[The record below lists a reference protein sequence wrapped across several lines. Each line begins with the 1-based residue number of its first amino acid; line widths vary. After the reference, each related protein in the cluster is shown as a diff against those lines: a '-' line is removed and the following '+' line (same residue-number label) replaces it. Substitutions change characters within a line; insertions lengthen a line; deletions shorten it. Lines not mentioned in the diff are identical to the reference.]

1 MLVHD
6 CIHAVCCS
14 ACWNMVAVCSYR
26 YWPSTHASDDLAYN
40 WWHLG
45 VLHVL
50 RSNAR
55 TGKSYGNASMHF
67 YGLICSIV
75 VYTSVHVQMYMY
87 VHCTCTC
94 MSQTPQIIGWYSHLI
109 CHCHCKSCMYIHLC
123 VNLQRF
129 HGILFWL
136 KCQGHRSL
144 HERDWSA
151 ANAAV
156 VGAGLPSV
164 SLWLHGHWRAQEGH
178 CPHTWRRHTLCK
190 SAFQSYNIMQ
200 LNVWRLCFRW
210 GILSLFSE
218 FLRFDSF
225 DHQYHRITRAG
236 AVMLQASY
244 CFTGIYDMQ
253 TQLSIIIDTTADLH
267 LWSRTIMSLR

>member
-1 MLVHD
+1 MYNHVFTPYAADL
-6 CIHAVCCS
+6 CWIMAAVY
-14 ACWNMVAVCSYR
+14 SYR

-156 VGAGLPSV
+156 VGAGLPPV

-190 SAFQSYNIMQ
+190 SAFYVIPADVAFVLSACDFLTFI
-200 LNVWRLCFRW
+200 
-210 GILSLFSE
+210 GILGGGGGFFRTSASQ
-218 FLRFDSF
+218 DYQGWS
-225 DHQYHRITRAG
+225 G
-236 AVMLQASY
+236 AVMLHVYNMHAKRN
-244 CFTGIYDMQ
+244 C
-253 TQLSIIIDTTADLH
+253 L
-267 LWSRTIMSLR
+267 